1 MFTKKA
7 NKIFQEVI
15 EKYHIKN
22 TVDQPFHN
30 PYNKDSNPI
39 EHLLYRKCWIDTV
52 QWHYEDIIR
61 DPQID
66 PIAALKLKRQIDA
79 SNQDRTD
86 MVEYIDSY
94 FLEVYKN
101 QNSETNI
108 LEVSKLDFFRNKIT
122 ESKLY
127 RRKTLDSIDI
137 SSLFLIIIFI
147 MFIIFTYDRY
157 RFNRVTLHK
166 DGIIYKRVLN
176 KLNIKEIDIIVE
188 LIKNDEVTTKSI
200 LNIVENTNL
209 SYPHNIKIK
218 DQFLR
223 DLNLKLSTIFNI
235 NYDPIIVKITKFI
248 NKNFFNIDKLFKNL
262 LNIS

>member
-1 MFTKKA
+1 
-7 NKIFQEVI
+7 
-15 EKYHIKN
+15 
-22 TVDQPFHN
+22 
-30 PYNKDSNPI
+30 
-39 EHLLYRKCWIDTV
+39 
-52 QWHYEDIIR
+52 
-61 DPQID
+61 
-66 PIAALKLKRQIDA
+66 
-79 SNQDRTD
+79 
-86 MVEYIDSY
+86 
-94 FLEVYKN
+94 
-101 QNSETNI
+101 
-108 LEVSKLDFFRNKIT
+108 
-122 ESKLY
+122 
-127 RRKTLDSIDI
+127 
-137 SSLFLIIIFI
+137 

-235 NYDPIIVKITKFI
+235 NYDPIIVKKSKTDARIKEYCFKIEFKQIVRRFSI
-248 NKNFFNIDKLFKNL
+248 NVY
-262 LNIS
+262 

>member
-1 MFTKKA
+1 
-7 NKIFQEVI
+7 
-15 EKYHIKN
+15 
-22 TVDQPFHN
+22 
-30 PYNKDSNPI
+30 
-39 EHLLYRKCWIDTV
+39 
-52 QWHYEDIIR
+52 
-61 DPQID
+61 
-66 PIAALKLKRQIDA
+66 
-79 SNQDRTD
+79 
-86 MVEYIDSY
+86 
-94 FLEVYKN
+94 
-101 QNSETNI
+101 
-108 LEVSKLDFFRNKIT
+108 
-122 ESKLY
+122 
-127 RRKTLDSIDI
+127 
-137 SSLFLIIIFI
+137 

-235 NYDPIIVKITKFI
+235 NYDPIIVKKSKTDARIKEYC
-248 NKNFFNIDKLFKNL
+248 FKNEFKQIVRRFSM
-262 LNIS
+262 NVY